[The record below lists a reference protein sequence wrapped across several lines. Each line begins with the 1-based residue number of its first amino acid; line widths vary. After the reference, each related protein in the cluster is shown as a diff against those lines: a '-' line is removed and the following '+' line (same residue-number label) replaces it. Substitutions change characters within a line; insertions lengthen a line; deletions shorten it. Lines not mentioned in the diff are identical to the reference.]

1 MTRGV
6 DILAPTVS
14 ATMAVPRDRVR
25 WGPIIAG
32 LFAALCTL
40 VVLSV
45 LGIAVGASTYDPGD
59 PARTFGIGAGIW
71 AGISALIA
79 FFVGGWL
86 AARSAAVRGH
96 GNGTL
101 NGAMVW
107 ITAIP
112 VMLFL
117 LGGGLWSATTTA
129 AQSATD
135 LTQGGINIDL
145 GNDAQTASAQVS
157 PDTTA
162 AETQQQSQQQPAVS
176 PRQQERAADVTAR
189 SAWGVLVSMVLGL
202 AAAAVGGY
210 VGARREDRYDGGDRD
225 RLGTTEGDR
234 GTATPAG

>member
-1 MTRGV
+1 MTRGIDV
-6 DILAPTVS
+6 VAPTVS

-32 LFAALCTL
+32 LFASLCTL

-117 LGGGLWSATTTA
+117 LGGGLWSAGTAAAQATTTGGS
-129 AQSATD
+129 AQGD
-135 LTQGGINIDL
+135 RVIIDL
-145 GNDAQTASAQVS
+145 NDAQTASAQVTAEATAT
-157 PDTTA
+157 PDA
-162 AETQQQSQQQPAVS
+162 QQPAAT
-176 PRQQERAADVTAR
+176 PQQQERAADITAR

-202 AAAAVGGY
+202 AAASLGGY
-210 VGARREDRYDGGDRD
+210 VGARREDRFDEGT
-225 RLGTTEGDR
+225 RLGSEER
-234 GTATPAG
+234 ATPAP

>member
-1 MTRGV
+1 MTR
-6 DILAPTVS
+6 DIDIVAPTLS

-45 LGIAVGASTYDPGD
+45 LGIAVGASAFDPGD

-71 AGISALIA
+71 AAISALIA

-112 VMLFL
+112 VMLFI
-117 LGGGLWSATTTA
+117 LGGGLWSAGTTA
-129 AQSATD
+129 VQAGSNAVTGTAQSD
-135 LTQGGINIDL
+135 GINL
-145 GNDAQTASAQVS
+145 EATAQTAANEI
-157 PDTTA
+157 PGIDATGTA
-162 AETQQQSQQQPAVS
+162 QQQQQQPMT
-176 PRQQERAADVTAR
+176 ERAADTTAR

-210 VGARREDRYDGGDRD
+210 VGARKDRDDAYDGDNDRN
-225 RLGTTEGDR
+225 RAATTGNRDY
-234 GTATPAG
+234 TPAT